1 LEERADESEDGD
13 PMTQEQAQTQ
23 APLPDEEQAL
33 PLGTR
38 CKEWF
43 LQEGAWWGAS
53 FVFHALLMV
62 ALMLISKTVHVKVV
76 DEAPSIEEAQMDH
89 EALPESLEKFEV
101 GETPIDNAE
110 LSTESLTMSAP
121 SNVELANVPSVDTGA
136 DMGGA
141 AAPATGIG
149 GLGGLD
155 VKTFGAGPT
164 GSPTGVLGAFGPS
177 VAGGNAAHFFG
188 ARGAGQRKAMV
199 GGFGG
204 TKQSERAVAAALN
217 WIARHQNR
225 DGSWSFDGYHW
236 HCEDATCSGAG
247 GLKADVAATALALLP
262 FLAAGQTH
270 ETRGPYKAN
279 IYHGLAYLMK
289 TQKPDGSLWGNSSQK
304 MYTHGMATITLCE
317 AYGLTGDKALGA
329 SAQGAINFIQ
339 SAQHPRTG
347 GWRYNPGEEG
357 DTSVVGWV
365 AMALKSGLVAGLK
378 VNDQTL
384 AGIKHWLTLCAA
396 GKQQGLF
403 SYTPGSGPSPSMTAV
418 GLLLQQYSGMTP
430 DSPAM
435 KEGVGYIMSQLPT
448 PGFRS
453 MYYWYYASQVMH
465 NMPGPDWDR
474 WNRAMRRVL
483 IESQVKHGCATGS
496 WDPARPTSE
505 LLTWQCGRLCVTSLS
520 ALTLEVYY
528 RYLPLYKLDSESEL
542 RDALK
547 NTTPE
552 SALPMEQAA
561 TAATNAAQPAAGI
574 DKAET
579 KEPAVKA
586 KPAVETKPKS
596 KTRKPH

>member
-1 LEERADESEDGD
+1 LEERSDEGEDGD
-13 PMTQEQAQTQ
+13 AMTEEQLQAQDPSQ
-23 APLPDEEQAL
+23 DEEPAL
-33 PLGTR
+33 PFNAR
-38 CKEWF
+38 VKEWF

-62 ALMLISKTVHVKVV
+62 VLMLISKTVHVKVI
-76 DEAPSIEEAQMDH
+76 DEAPSIEEAQLDK
-89 EALPESLEKFEV
+89 ELSPETLEKFEV

-110 LSTESLTMSAP
+110 LSTDTLTMNTASKIDA
-121 SNVELANVPSVDTGA
+121 VDVPAADAGSEMAASGA
-136 DMGGA
+136 GD
-141 AAPATGIG
+141 ATKVAIG
-149 GLGGLD
+149 GLGGFDMKALGSGPSGNAN
-155 VKTFGAGPT
+155 GAI
-164 GSPTGVLGAFGPS
+164 GAFGS
-177 VAGGNAAHFFG
+177 LRGGINSSATFFG
-188 ARGAGQRKAMV
+188 ARGAGLRKAMV

-247 GLKADVAATALALLP
+247 WLKADVAATALALLP
-262 FLAAGQTH
+262 FLASGQTH
-270 ETRGPYKAN
+270 ESRGPYKAN
-279 IYHGLAYLMK
+279 IYHGLAYLLK
-289 TQKPDGSLWGNSSQK
+289 TQKRDGSLWGNSSQK

-317 AYGLTGDKALGA
+317 AYGLTNDKTIGA
-329 SAQGAINFIQ
+329 AAQGAINFIQ

-347 GWRYNPGEEG
+347 GWRYNPGDEG
-357 DTSVVGWV
+357 DTSVVGWI
-365 AMALKSGLVAGLK
+365 AMALKSGIVAGLD
-378 VNDQTL
+378 VSAPTL
-384 AGIKHWLTLCAA
+384 QGVKHWLSLCAA

-430 DSPAM
+430 DTPAM
-435 KEGVGYIMSQLPT
+435 KEGVGYIMSQLPN

-528 RYLPLYKLDSESEL
+528 RYLPLYKLDSDSAL
-542 RDALK
+542 RDALHAS
-547 NTTPE
+547 TPE
-552 SALPMEQAA
+552 N
-561 TAATNAAQPAAGI
+561 ATNPPQTVAPA
-574 DKAET
+574 DP
-579 KEPAVKA
+579 PAT
-586 KPAVETKPKS
+586 PPTGETKPK
-596 KTRKPH
+596 KPR